1 MGKKIFKLINLNLS
15 HKNRKMTKNIWN
27 AYWKSKT
34 KKCSLID
41 RMNNYPKPNKISKLK
56 KIDFLNQFQ
65 KDFTRGSFRQVQNKY
80 IWIIENQGI

>member
-1 MGKKIFKLINLNLS
+1 MI
-15 HKNRKMTKNIWN
+15 KNTWN

-56 KIDFLNQFQ
+56 KIGFLNQFQ

-80 IWIIENQGI
+80 TWIIENQGI